1 MFKLFFSVLYYE
13 WLLFFRD
20 KKTLIYSLGF
30 YLIVALLFPI
40 ALSPYP
46 DLLKKCAPGI
56 VWIAALLSS
65 LLALENW
72 LGSDLEENALEQSL
86 LCSFP
91 LSWLIAAKLLAFW
104 LAAALPLLI
113 ATPLLAF
120 TLQLSLT
127 ELGILLLSLL
137 AGTPALVALGAAC
150 KALTLSL
157 RQQGSLLGLLVL
169 PLTLPI
175 LILGVNTLIASSL
188 SLPISGSLAFLSA
201 ISLLCFCLLPKAIAV
216 VLRWG
221 MEEQ

>member
-1 MFKLFFSVLYYE
+1 MIKLFFSILHFE
-13 WLLFFRD
+13 WLLFYRD
-20 KKTLIYSLGF
+20 KKILFYSFGF

-46 DLLKKCAPGI
+46 DLLKKCAPGV
-56 VWIAALLSS
+56 VWVAALLAS

-72 LGSDLEENALEQSL
+72 LSSDLEEEALEQTL

-91 LSWLIAAKLLAFW
+91 LSWLIVAKLTAFW
-104 LAAALPLLI
+104 LAAVLPLLT

-120 TLQLSLT
+120 TFQLSLT
-127 ELGILLLSLL
+127 ELGVLLLSLL
-137 AGTPALVALGAAC
+137 AGTPALVAMGATC

-157 RQQGSLLGLLVL
+157 RQQGSLLGLIVL

-175 LILGVNTLIASSL
+175 LILGVNTLIESSL
-188 SLPISGSLAFLSA
+188 MLPIAGSLAFLSGV
-201 ISLLCFCLLPKAIAV
+201 SLLCFCVLPKTIAA

-221 MEEQ
+221 ME